1 MDVVAMSWEITRATK
16 RSRELYCMHSIH
28 EALPLSL
35 CVVSIAVPYEHK
47 KRNIL
52 RISE

>member
-16 RSRELYCMHSIH
+16 RSRELYCVHSIH

-35 CVVSIAVPYEHK
+35 CVAVSYEHK